1 MIPVFVALA
10 IYYGESVRRGA
21 PLEWQ
26 RFAAIIVFLLAA
38 ASDGLDGYV
47 ARHYNQRSRL
57 GVILDPIADKG
68 LLLSGIITLSI
79 TNWSQSDPDYGKFPV
94 WFPVLVITRDA
105 VILVGAAILHYFI
118 GNKMRV
124 KPSWTGKVATV
135 CQMCAIAWVM
145 LQLRFLPLWF
155 VVMVAGIFTLIS
167 GVIYVVG
174 GVRQLQAEG
183 HRVAAFGPRWEG
195 DPHAGRAETAMMLAL
210 RPDLVRMDL
219 AAPGNTEPLTELV
232 PALRSGGVRAV
243 SESGVLG
250 DPTGATAAEGLQLLD
265 ELAARIAVEIADW
278 RNRP

>member
-47 ARHYNQRSRL
+47 ARRYNQRSRL

-105 VILVGAAILHYFI
+105 VILVGAAILHYFV

-145 LQLRFLPLWF
+145 LQLRLLPLLL
-155 VVMVAGIFTLIS
+155 VVVVAGIFTVIS
-167 GVIYVVG
+167 GVVYVLD

-183 HRVAAFGPRWEG
+183 HAHP
-195 DPHAGRAETAMMLAL
+195 L
-210 RPDLVRMDL
+210 R
-219 AAPGNTEPLTELV
+219 G
-232 PALRSGGVRAV
+232 
-243 SESGVLG
+243 
-250 DPTGATAAEGLQLLD
+250 
-265 ELAARIAVEIADW
+265 
-278 RNRP
+278 

>member
-1 MIPVFVALA
+1 MTTANKITLVRIAMIPVFVALA

-38 ASDGLDGYV
+38 VSDGLDGYV
-47 ARHYNQRSRL
+47 ARHYNQRSQL

-155 VVMVAGIFTLIS
+155 VVIVAGIFTLIS
-167 GVIYVVG
+167 GVIYVIE

-183 HRVAAFGPRWEG
+183 HA
-195 DPHAGRAETAMMLAL
+195 HATR
-210 RPDLVRMDL
+210 
-219 AAPGNTEPLTELV
+219 
-232 PALRSGGVRAV
+232 
-243 SESGVLG
+243 
-250 DPTGATAAEGLQLLD
+250 
-265 ELAARIAVEIADW
+265 
-278 RNRP
+278 

>member
-1 MIPVFVALA
+1 MIPVFVTLA
-10 IYYGESVRRGA
+10 IYYGQSIQRGI

-47 ARHYNQRSRL
+47 ARRYKQRSAL
-57 GVILDPIADKG
+57 GAILDPIADKG

-79 TNWSQSDPDYGKFPV
+79 RRFPP

-118 GNKMRV
+118 GNKMKV

-155 VVMVAGIFTLIS
+155 VVIVAGIFTAVS
-167 GVIYVVG
+167 GVIYMIEG
-174 GVRQLQAEG
+174 IRQLQAEG
-183 HRVAAFGPRWEG
+183 HA
-195 DPHAGRAETAMMLAL
+195 H
-210 RPDLVRMDL
+210 
-219 AAPGNTEPLTELV
+219 
-232 PALRSGGVRAV
+232 
-243 SESGVLG
+243 
-250 DPTGATAAEGLQLLD
+250 
-265 ELAARIAVEIADW
+265 AAR
-278 RNRP
+278 

>member
-1 MIPVFVALA
+1 VTTANKITLVRIAMIPVFVALA

-38 ASDGLDGYV
+38 VSDGLDGYV
-47 ARHYNQRSRL
+47 ARRYNQRSQL

-124 KPSWTGKVATV
+124 RPSWTGKVATV

-167 GVIYVVG
+167 GVIYVVA
-174 GVRQLQAEG
+174 GVRQLQAG
-183 HRVAAFGPRWEG
+183 GQA
-195 DPHAGRAETAMMLAL
+195 HA
-210 RPDLVRMDL
+210 
-219 AAPGNTEPLTELV
+219 
-232 PALRSGGVRAV
+232 SH
-243 SESGVLG
+243 
-250 DPTGATAAEGLQLLD
+250 
-265 ELAARIAVEIADW
+265 
-278 RNRP
+278 